1 MKKQSLILSTPLL
14 VSVFLFLLPTV
25 SMAAN
30 LKAVSI
36 RKAKILAEDALV
48 ASITALKSRP
58 TELLE
63 DRVDTSF
70 ESKSAS
76 KIEAISFGIQF
87 EEVAY
92 DAEKDIA
99 KVTAAVSLD
108 SLTTFDGLAIDL
120 KGKVFRRVAFAT
132 STLSQQG
139 PLKALQAAELDA
151 YKQLLKRISALTT
164 PGGKTSVQDYMLF
177 SNTMKTKALASIF
190 LAKVKDYGWNED
202 GMAIIKMTAV
212 GKDVV
217 DLLGMD
223 IREKEKIIEV
233 EGFGRQKR

>member
-1 MKKQSLILSTPLL
+1 MKKQSLILSTSLL

-25 SMAAN
+25 SAAVD

-36 RKAKILAEDALV
+36 RTAKILAEDALV
-48 ASITALKSRP
+48 ASISALKGRP
-58 TELLE
+58 SESLE
-63 DRVDTSF
+63 DRVEASF
-70 ESKSAS
+70 EGKNAS
-76 KIEAISFGIQF
+76 KIEALSLGIKF

-108 SLTTFDGLAIDL
+108 SLATFDGPAINL
-120 KGKVFRRVAFAT
+120 QGKIFRRVAFAS
-132 STLSQQG
+132 STLSQQC
-139 PLKALQAAELDA
+139 PLRALRAAELDA

-177 SNTMKTKALASIF
+177 SSTMKTKVLASIF
-190 LAKVKDYGWNED
+190 VAKVKDYGWNED
-202 GMAIIKMTAV
+202 GVAFIKMNAV
-212 GKDVV
+212 AKDVV

-223 IREKEKIIEV
+223 IGEKERIIEV